1 MDYPDTS
8 FVLEKIRES
17 IRALFPDRECFTLV
31 RPVNNEKDLQRLD
44 QLPVSISNSSF
55 FDLQGTV
62 GCCGLVRQPR
72 GKHYL
77 FVEC

>member
-44 QLPVSISNSSF
+44 QLLVSISSF
-55 FDLQGTV
+55 FELWGTV
-62 GCCGLVRQPR
+62 GCCGLVRQP
-72 GKHYL
+72 
-77 FVEC
+77 